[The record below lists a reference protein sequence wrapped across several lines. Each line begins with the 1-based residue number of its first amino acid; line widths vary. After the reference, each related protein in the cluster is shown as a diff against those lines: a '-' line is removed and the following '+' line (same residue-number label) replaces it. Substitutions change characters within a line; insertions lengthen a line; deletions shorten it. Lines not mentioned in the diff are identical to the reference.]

1 MILIGVDDERGPQ
14 VFKCDPAGYYIGY
27 KATAA
32 GTKSQEAT
40 TALEKKFKKAD
51 SLSYDDTVQVPVGR
65 GGAVAQLYSGAI
77 TLFLRRPEF
86 FFLRHAQL
94 AISTLQTVLAVDL
107 KADDIEV
114 GVVTAEQPRFRTL
127 TKEEIEGFLTRIAE
141 KD

>member
-86 FFLRHAQL
+86 FFCATHSWRSRRCRRCWR
-94 AISTLQTVLAVDL
+94 ST
-107 KADDIEV
+107 
-114 GVVTAEQPRFRTL
+114 
-127 TKEEIEGFLTRIAE
+127 
-141 KD
+141 